1 MISLF
6 ISLNVVFR
14 YQDLYEVC
22 CSRAEQ
28 KRELVLLWLIVRM
41 KIYAIRL
48 NKTSFRGP
56 SIIFKRYNKT
66 AKSFIR
72 ATPQKPCGRFFGL
85 DANALYLYCIG
96 KELPLGAFVRRHLN
110 DTYKPRK
117 RDKYTFAYDWPAVG
131 NTANTEGVVWK
142 VCVDLYKNLI
152 PPEAI
157 FLWLKHNSIYV
168 YSRQTSFVELVQL
181 LRKLIHEC
189 RKNEKV
195 P

>member
-1 MISLF
+1 MGL
-6 ISLNVVFR
+6 R
-14 YQDLYEVC
+14 
-22 CSRAEQ
+22 
-28 KRELVLLWLIVRM
+28 KRRS
-41 KIYAIRL
+41 IR
-48 NKTSFRGP
+48 TPRSWWRP
-56 SIIFKRYNKT
+56 SIISKCYHET
-66 AKSFIR
+66 ATSFIR

-117 RDKYTFAYDWPAVG
+117 RDKYTFAYDWPTLG
-131 NTANTEGVVWK
+131 NTANKEGVVRK

-157 FLWLKHNSIYV
+157 FLGLKHNSIYE

-181 LRKLIHEC
+181 LRKLLHEC
-189 RKNEKV
+189 RKNEKSTLKMLIHV
-195 P
+195 EGQCR